1 MWRAV
6 ASVEGEGGAMS
17 VLIVA
22 DSTDQGASAGA
33 PEIKESDDAE
43 RLLSSLVSNSTLTW
57 GAGGGGSIGAPLLVE
72 HTSSVIALLYHT
84 TRGTASSTKR
94 KTVEQG

>member
-1 MWRAV
+1 MSLMWRAV

-43 RLLSSLVSNSTLTW
+43 RLLSSLVSNST
-57 GAGGGGSIGAPLLVE
+57 
-72 HTSSVIALLYHT
+72 
-84 TRGTASSTKR
+84 
-94 KTVEQG
+94 